1 MSWLLCFVVG
11 WYCVLWLGWV
21 AISGLLC
28 VLLSCLLVN
37 SADLVASLVLVGGAF
52 V

>member
-28 VLLSCLLVN
+28 VLFSCLLVN